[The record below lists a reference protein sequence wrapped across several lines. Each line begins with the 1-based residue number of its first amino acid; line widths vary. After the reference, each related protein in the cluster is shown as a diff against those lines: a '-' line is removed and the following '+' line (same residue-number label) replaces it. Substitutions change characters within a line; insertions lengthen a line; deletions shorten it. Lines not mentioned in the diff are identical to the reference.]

1 MGLNSELRNWEQD
14 LREGRVGSN
23 WNSARVH
30 ETQRHRSSNCGVGRT
45 GTIGTAQGS
54 GPFNFFQCHLVP
66 EKHDFRGKRVFLF
79 EHARRTKI
87 LIFTF
92 FRAAPKSVKVK
103 FELRRGGEKNKSG
116 RALRKCGRHICN
128 NGQTAKVLR
137 VFHLRQKTG

>member
-1 MGLNSELRNWEQD
+1 M
-14 LREGRVGSN
+14 
-23 WNSARVH
+23 
-30 ETQRHRSSNCGVGRT
+30 
-45 GTIGTAQGS
+45 
-54 GPFNFFQCHLVP
+54 FNFEFPMLACW
-66 EKHDFRGKRVFLF
+66 EDDSHD
-79 EHARRTKI
+79 I

-116 RALRKCGRHICN
+116 RALRKCGRHICS